1 MRPLVFGAVGLAQ
14 LARWDDADGGAATR
28 FRMVAASGGS
38 FPELADTAL
47 AAHGY
52 PLDAVLA
59 LPLVWL
65 SGSWA
70 PVAGAMWLAVAGGG
84 AAWLVG
90 AWWGSALAGTLAGLA
105 WMLTLAPT
113 FASGD
118 TATLAALAL
127 LPIAW
132 GMTLRAL
139 RGGAWQIFSAA
150 GMTGSIFMVSESESR
165 QLLVLF
171 AVTAGV
177 AARGENARR
186 QIGVLVGVFAAALAL
201 ALPALALRAT
211 GVSAPF
217 PEGARSLPL
226 LLVAMAA
233 VSAWSAR
240 AHGQRLL
247 LPLCA
252 LVGGLGPVEGS
263 AAAGLGLVCLAGA
276 GVIPAAQL
284 ASRFAAWR
292 ASRKAA
298 SHALS
303 GA

>member
-1 MRPLVFGAVGLAQ
+1 MVFGALALAH
-14 LARWDDADGGAATR
+14 LARWDDADGAAATR
-28 FRMVAASGGS
+28 FRLVADLGVS
-38 FPELADTAL
+38 FPELANTAL
-47 AAHGY
+47 AAGGY

-70 PVAGAMWLAVAGGG
+70 PVAGAAWLAVAGGA

-105 WMLTLAPT
+105 WMLTLDAT
-113 FASGD
+113 FVSGD

-127 LPIAW
+127 LPLAW

-139 RGGAWQIFSAA
+139 GGGAWQLFSAA
-150 GMTGSIFMVSESESR
+150 GLTGAIFMVSAAESR
-165 QLLVLF
+165 ALLVLF
-171 AVTAGV
+171 AVTAGA
-177 AARGENARR
+177 AARSEESRR
-186 QIGVLVGVFAAALAL
+186 HIGVLVGVLAGGLAL

-211 GVSAPF
+211 AVSAPF
-217 PEGARSLPL
+217 PEGARLLPL
-226 LLVAMAA
+226 LLVAVAG

-240 AHGQRLL
+240 AHSQRLL
-247 LPLCA
+247 LPICA

-284 ASRFAAWR
+284 ASRLAAWR
-292 ASRKAA
+292 GSGKAA
-298 SHALS
+298 ARALS